1 MLIKDSNPASPIE
14 MPKKKKKNVTNNQM
28 PIEFAASK

>member
-14 MPKKKKKNVTNNQM
+14 MPKKKKNVTNNQM